1 MNDKL
6 KRLAKNISEL
16 LPDNSKSPQQIFDLF
31 AGRIYDSQDDYFRAL
46 GGDAIVKIVLYIYSL
61 KETGD
66 FKMGDNMI
74 NKLSFI
80 SVFYTSGNYHDT
92 ECSVCDGRGVE
103 SCETCDG
110 HGEVNCEYC
119 DGDGTD
125 EEGNSCGGCG
135 GNGTERCGDCG
146 GDGDTNCYECD
157 GTGEVETDELEY
169 MYSYICTWDS
179 NVENQCYLNERT
191 GEPAMSEY
199 DFDRLSDEF
208 ITLFYT
214 EENAE
219 LRNFVEINQV
229 YCVSYWDEPKLLI
242 GSGKFLQIKWDD
254 SGEFDYYRD

>member
-16 LPDNSKSPQQIFDLF
+16 LPDNSKSPQQVFDLF
-31 AGRIYDSQDDYFRAL
+31 AGRIYDSQNDYFRAL

-92 ECSVCDGRGVE
+92 ECSECEGSGTVRCDNCDYEGRVKCVQCGGDGE
-103 SCETCDG
+103 DSSGETCDDCQG
-110 HGEVNCEYC
+110 GGDVYC
-119 DGDGTD
+119 DQ
-125 EEGNSCGGCG
+125 
-135 GNGTERCGDCG
+135 CG
-146 GDGDTNCYECD
+146 GDGDISCYECD

-169 MYSYICTWDS
+169 MYSYICTWNS
-179 NVENQCYLNERT
+179 QVENQCYLNERT

-214 EENAE
+214 EENSK

-242 GSGKFLQIKWDD
+242 GPDKFLQIKWDD